1 MEAIVLS
8 YDLPANETGW
18 RAPLRHASMFF
29 TGKHCKFS
37 GLWSVLSQR
46 NIGSRTGVGSPF
58 QAPIVLQPHFS
69 PALAWAFALIHL
81 LAFIIVLSQPLAS
94 LAKAALATAVVM
106 SAALAMRRHLLFLG
120 ASIVALTL
128 KSDGT
133 FLVRLAD
140 SEVEKGELLP
150 GAFVHPQLTV
160 LVFRLSQ
167 KKRRRALLLTPDNV
181 DPGAFRRLRVRLRV

>member
-81 LAFIIVLSQPLAS
+81 LAFIVVLSQLAS

-181 DPGAFRRLRVRLRV
+181 DPEAFRRLRVRLRV